1 MMTCVA
7 GSTAGLKENKLKVTI
22 SILMILM
29 TKHKIKARTL
39 KLSKKLFSQEVVNME
54 SEQPRK
60 IGVYMQM
67 DFK

>member
-39 KLSKKLFSQEVVNME
+39 KLSKKLSSQEVVNME